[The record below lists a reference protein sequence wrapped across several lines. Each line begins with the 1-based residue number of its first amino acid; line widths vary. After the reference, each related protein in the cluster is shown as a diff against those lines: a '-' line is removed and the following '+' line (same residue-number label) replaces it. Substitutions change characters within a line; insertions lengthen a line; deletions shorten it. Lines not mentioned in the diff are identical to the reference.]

1 MSYKIGPED
10 GEFME
15 KYYAPVFS
23 NQDLVNM
30 DKFKAVMKL
39 SVDNQPTTPFS
50 IIPKNPYLESGD
62 HNLAK
67 AFYELSRLK
76 YGRDRLFIQKE
87 IEYRIGV

>member
-1 MSYKIGPED
+1 MSYKIWPED

-15 KYYAPVFS
+15 KYYAPIFS

-50 IIPKNPYLESGD
+50 IIPKNPYLETWD
-62 HNLAK
+62 ENLAK
-67 AFYELSRLK
+67 AFQELSRLK
-76 YGRDRLFIQKE
+76 ILKR
-87 IEYRIGV
+87 

>member
-15 KYYAPVFS
+15 KYYAPTFS

-30 DKFKAVMKL
+30 DKFKSVMKL

-50 IIPKNPYLESGD
+50 IIPVNPYLENGD
-62 HNLAK
+62 MKLAK
-67 AFYELSRLK
+67 AYTELSRLK
-76 YGRDRLFIQKE
+76 YGRDKAF
-87 IEYRIGV
+87 V